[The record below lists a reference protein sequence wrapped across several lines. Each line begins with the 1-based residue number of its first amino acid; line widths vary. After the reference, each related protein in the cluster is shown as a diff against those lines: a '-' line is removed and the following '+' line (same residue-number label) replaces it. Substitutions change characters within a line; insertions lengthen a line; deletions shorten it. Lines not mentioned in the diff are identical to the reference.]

1 MSRRLIISPPWMIV
15 KAIIF
20 CVCGRLTDKQAS
32 MQADKQTEGVRL
44 TYRQTEKDRGRETDR
59 QRQRDNPEKQQ

>member
-1 MSRRLIISPPWMIV
+1 MIV

-59 QRQRDNPEKQQ
+59 QRQRDNP